1 MAGVHCQMT
10 KIAHYFWVAQC
21 VLLWAMALLT
31 PLTYALGSPY
41 FNITL
46 KTMGFYVVLSWFFFP
61 LIFRLP
67 IFLPDCQMTK
77 IAHYFW
83 VALTPLTYRLKCA
96 KGSMGFYVRTYPD
109 FFFLY
114 SLGMAIFCQQMAAP
128 DFFCIFFTEIFLG
141 KPNKYWGEM
150 LYQGAMTECS
160 FRKDSFWQQSK

>member
-109 FFFLY
+109 FFFFILWEW
-114 SLGMAIFCQQMAAP
+114 P
-128 DFFCIFFTEIFLG
+128 FFANRWLPQIFFVFFYRNL
-141 KPNKYWGEM
+141 
-150 LYQGAMTECS
+150 
-160 FRKDSFWQQSK
+160 FRETK